1 MNPVAEGH
9 GVHDLARSTDPDTSH
24 DAAASTDLRGS
35 RAEVLRILTEFGP
48 MSDDE
53 LLMRHE
59 LLGTARRFTP
69 QRLRTARK
77 ALESAGVVQPTGR
90 KVATRYGRAAQEWAV
105 AS

>member
-1 MNPVAEGH
+1 VNPVAEGY
-9 GVHDLARSTDPDTSH
+9 GVHGMARSTDPNTSQ
-24 DAAASTDLRGS
+24 DAAASIDVRGS
-35 RAEVLRILTEFGP
+35 RAEVLRILTTFGP
-48 MSDDE
+48 MTDDE

-59 LLGTARRFTP
+59 NADTRHFTP

-90 KVATRYGRAAQEWAV
+90 KVPTRYGRDAQEWSV